1 MFSKLRELFKPRVV
15 YKIVEIKAPRPTF
28 RWDENTQ
35 DAVSTLTAH
44 PGFIALTERLAITK
58 AQLESKNNTQW
69 KKDLR
74 EADFIQAGIYWSGWL
89 LEQVSK
95 ATLKGSSRKYIDPL
109 QEEQEA
115 FEKLNAQIE
124 RVGMDPQV

>member
-1 MFSKLRELFKPRVV
+1 MFSRLRELFKPRVV
-15 YKIVEIKAPRPTF
+15 YKIVEIKAPRPSY

-124 RVGMDPQV
+124 R